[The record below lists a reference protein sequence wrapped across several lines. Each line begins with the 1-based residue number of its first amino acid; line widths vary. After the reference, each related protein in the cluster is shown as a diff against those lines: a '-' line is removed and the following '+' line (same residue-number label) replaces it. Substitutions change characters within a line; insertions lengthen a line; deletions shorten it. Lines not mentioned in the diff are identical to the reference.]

1 MTTAGDLPSGIVTFV
16 FTDIEGSTRL
26 FHRLGDGFV
35 EILERHHE
43 ILRQAWA
50 AHGGH
55 EISAEGDSFF
65 VAFATSEDAMA
76 ACADGQRALEAEPWG
91 DDAALKVRMGIHR
104 GLASPHEGTYV
115 AVAVHQ
121 AKRVEDAAH
130 GGQILV
136 SEQAAEGVTPA
147 HGYDLRPIGKFR
159 VRDFPEPIR
168 LYQVIGKGLPDEFAA
183 VRAMPA
189 EGHNIVRPATP
200 TVGRERAMQGLMGR
214 IAPRRTVTLTGPGGV
229 GKSRLA
235 AELGMTIAPKWEDG
249 VWLVPLSGVGEPS
262 LVAGAVANA
271 IGAPAD
277 PSGAR
282 SENVLRHLE
291 TRSAMIIL
299 DGCEH
304 LAQACADL
312 IGLVHDAC
320 EGVGF
325 VATSREPLRA
335 VGEVVWPVDPLEVPA
350 ARERDPTLVAE
361 TPAGRLFLE
370 RALAARPTFSID
382 DDNAATI
389 AEICRHLDGLPLLI
403 ELAAAHVSHQSPA
416 EILSGLEHRFR
427 LLRSRD
433 PRLSERH
440 QTVEGLL
447 DWSYRLLEHS
457 ERAALRRL
465 SVFATTFS
473 PWTAAPAVAGDDIE
487 DRGVPELIWSLVDR
501 SLVVADVAANATR
514 YRLLETVRTYAR
526 RLLDEE
532 GQTGTTARRL
542 ARGMMEALGP
552 WLSQDHDWVGEM
564 TIEIDNLRGLVTLL
578 PGEDE
583 ELAQQIACSMGRYH
597 DAVQTYRDGIE
608 ELTGLIRILDHP
620 SPTRVSLLSTLAY
633 LHSRTGQLDRAE
645 ELVAAAAALQSEHG
659 SPDWDEVAVERAQG
673 DVARRRGELDTA
685 IAIARDALERPLST
699 RGKARMYNLL
709 GIAAAGAGDFD
720 TAYEALGREL
730 ELNEELGLGIFV
742 ASAHGNLAEIALRLG
757 KVDQAARHQGRCL
770 EAAIAQG
777 FPAMVA
783 FSLIVAARIAADG
796 GDWAEAVLL
805 HSRADALLDEIGLVL
820 YADDQRESEKLMTDA
835 RERLGDD
842 GFAALLP
849 EGSEMEIPSAVERA
863 RKVFAAASQNEPG
876 A

>member
-1 MTTAGDLPSGIVTFV
+1 MTALGNLPSGIVTFV

-35 EILERHHE
+35 EMLERHQA
-43 ILRQAWA
+43 ILREAWE
-50 AHGGH
+50 AHSGH
-55 EISAEGDSFF
+55 EISVEGDSFF
-65 VAFATSEDAMA
+65 VAFATTEDAIA
-76 ACADGQRALEAEPWG
+76 ACAHAQRALDSEPWG
-91 DDAALKVRMGIHR
+91 DDAVLRVRMGIHR
-104 GLASPHEGTYV
+104 GLASPHEGGYV

-136 SEQAAEGVTPA
+136 SEHAAEGVAPA
-147 HGYDLRPIGKFR
+147 HGFDLRPIGKFR

-168 LYQVIGKGLPDEFAA
+168 LYQVIGEGLANEFAA
-183 VRAMPA
+183 IRALPA
-189 EGHNIVRPATP
+189 EGHNIVLPATP
-200 TVGRERAMQGLMGR
+200 TVGRERAIQGLMGR
-214 IAPRRTVTLTGPGGV
+214 VAPRRTVTLTGPGGV

-235 AELGMTIAPKWEDG
+235 AELGMEITPEWEDG

-282 SENVLRHLE
+282 SEDVLRHLE
-291 TRSAMIIL
+291 TRSAMVVL

-304 LAQACADL
+304 VAQACANL
-312 IGLVHDAC
+312 IGMVHDAC

-325 VATSREPLRA
+325 LATSREPLRA
-335 VGEVVWPVDPLEVPA
+335 RGEVIWPVDPLEVPA
-350 ARERDPTLVAE
+350 IREPDPALVAE

-370 RALAARPTFSID
+370 RAIAARPTFSID
-382 DDNAATI
+382 EDNAASI

-403 ELAAAHVSHQSPA
+403 ELAAARVSHQSPA
-416 EILSGLEHRFR
+416 EILAGLEHRFR

-440 QTVEGLL
+440 QTVEALL
-447 DWSYRLLEHS
+447 DWSYRLLERS
-457 ERAALRRL
+457 EQAALRRL
-465 SVFATTFS
+465 SVFAASFS
-473 PWTAAPAVAGDDIE
+473 PWWAAPAVAGDDIE
-487 DRGVPELIWSLVDR
+487 DRGAQELIWSLVDR
-501 SLVVADVAANATR
+501 SLVVADLAASATR
-514 YRLLETVRTYAR
+514 YRLLETIRTYAR

-532 GQTGTTARRL
+532 GQTGLTARRL
-542 ARGMMEALGP
+542 AVGMLEGLGP

-578 PGEDE
+578 PREDE
-583 ELAQQIACSMGRYH
+583 ELAQQIACSIGRYH

-608 ELTGLIRILDHP
+608 ELTGLARTLDHP
-620 SPTRVSLLSTLAY
+620 SPARVSLLSTLAY
-633 LHSRTGQLDRAE
+633 LYSRTGQLDRAE
-645 ELVAAAAALQSEHG
+645 EFVAAAEALRREHG

-673 DVARRRGELDTA
+673 DVARRRGELDAA
-685 IAIARDALERPLST
+685 IAIARDALERPLGT

-720 TAYEALGREL
+720 TAYEALSREL

-757 KVDQAARHQGRCL
+757 KVDEAARHQGRCL
-770 EAAIAQG
+770 EAAVAHG
-777 FPAMVA
+777 FPAMLA
-783 FSLIVAARIAADG
+783 FSLIVAARIAAGG
-796 GDWAEAVLL
+796 GDWTEAVLL
-805 HSRADALLDEIGLVL
+805 HSRAEALLDEIGLVL

-835 RERLGDD
+835 RGRLGEQF
-842 GFAALLP
+842 GALLI
-849 EGSEMEIPSAVERA
+849 EGGEIEIPSAVDRA
-863 RKVFAAASQNEPG
+863 KKVFFSASQNG
-876 A
+876 SSA